1 MDRADAGASPFPG
14 AALGADA
21 ELMAGVARWEGSAL
35 ETPPYYFSCGAVPKR
50 RLPKVSAFPYGP
62 LTNSYEL
69 ISKMACCGNLE
80 PPQNFLF
87 VGVRPGSPPFL
98 PNSWRK
104 GLIPSSLRLRHPR

>member
-1 MDRADAGASPFPG
+1 MSSAVRAAGAAAGTLMDRADAGASPFPG

-62 LTNSYEL
+62 L
-69 ISKMACCGNLE
+69 
-80 PPQNFLF
+80 
-87 VGVRPGSPPFL
+87 V
-98 PNSWRK
+98 
-104 GLIPSSLRLRHPR
+104 